1 MKQCDLTLVIAFS
14 LGLCGVAISSAQEP
28 PTGTVEHREI
38 QKLEL
43 TVGKSRVLDLP
54 VAIKRAS
61 LANPDVAD
69 TVVLSPTQIYVER
82 KRQNDGRLRRSHCS
96 RRKSPERKSL

>member
-1 MKQCDLTLVIAFS
+1 MKLRHAITIMGCTFTILVGAQAF
-14 LGLCGVAISSAQEP
+14 GQDPAMGAAEQ
-28 PTGTVEHREI
+28 REI

-43 TVGKSRVLDLP
+43 TVGKSKVLDLP

-69 TVVLSPTQIYVER
+69 TVVLSPTQIYVTG
-82 KRQNDGRLRRSHCS
+82 KTTGGTNVTL
-96 RRKSPERKSL
+96 

>member
-38 QKLEL
+38 QKLEFM
-43 TVGKSRVLDLP
+43 
-54 VAIKRAS
+54 
-61 LANPDVAD
+61 
-69 TVVLSPTQIYVER
+69 SPARPAV
-82 KRQNDGRLRRSHCS
+82 
-96 RRKSPERKSL
+96 SPI